1 MIRLLSC
8 YISKCTAHKYF
19 RSLFNTVFAFS
30 SPSFFYIQ
38 AARRL
43 NYRFNASKLPFY
55 LCSISGKINMYH
67 TQQPFVRQR
76 TSSTS
81 SACTTLSS
89 TTSSSTVTSM
99 APIKTTSKRNAE
111 NVQVTVRCRPPNK
124 NEYGSCWD
132 VQQSKIVSKDHKLK
146 KQHEFQFGTMTM

>member
-1 MIRLLSC
+1 
-8 YISKCTAHKYF
+8 
-19 RSLFNTVFAFS
+19 
-30 SPSFFYIQ
+30 
-38 AARRL
+38 
-43 NYRFNASKLPFY
+43 
-55 LCSISGKINMYH
+55 MYH

-146 KQHEFQFGTMTM
+146 NSMNFNSIMHYTAATMRFYMRKVSAIL